1 MINFMNYLLNILL
14 FQCLGLKTSN
24 LLVLYLLAISSCTF
38 AIEDFSLSGHQEQ
51 PIFNLTFQDFE
62 HFEGCSAFENFMH
75 FIISLISSEIEH
87 CFSLPLDWV
96 NFDL

>member
-14 FQCLGLKTSN
+14 FQCLGLKTSY
-24 LLVLYLLAISSCTF
+24 LLVLYLLGISSYPF
-38 AIEDFSLSGHQEQ
+38 AIVDFGLSGHQEL
-51 PIFNLTFQDFE
+51 PVFNLTFQDFE
-62 HFEGCSAFENFMH
+62 HFEGCSAFENFTH

-87 CFSLPLDWV
+87 CFSLTLDWV